1 MLILLCF
8 KLSLVQGKCLSLGS
22 IKATITLSR
31 NTTTSRRFM
40 CHHHGWHLANG
51 SSRSIIGISSLVFI
65 LYMHIYLRI
74 ISRLLYTYFS
84 WIEKESKEDS
94 HRYHLLK
101 KKKNSNVIILGL
113 SIFDGTKIGFFFHFI
128 SAPFYESTR

>member
-1 MLILLCF
+1 MLIPLCF

-22 IKATITLSR
+22 IKATITLSG
-31 NTTTSRRFM
+31 NTTTSRRIM

-51 SSRSIIGISSLVFI
+51 SNISIIGISSLVFI
-65 LYMHIYLRI
+65 LYMNIYLRI
-74 ISRLLYTYFS
+74 ISKLLYIYFS

-94 HRYHLLK
+94 HQYHLLK
-101 KKKNSNVIILGL
+101 KKISNVIILGL